1 MFCSKELVDIQRSN
15 VIGRQHSINT
25 LLTQYLQD
33 YKLALTFSSAQVLCT
48 GSFTTSVSMVK
59 QII

>member
-15 VIGRQHSINT
+15 VN

-33 YKLALTFSSAQVLCT
+33 YKLALAFSVLCT

-59 QII
+59 QIF